1 MYLEN
6 IDIENFRGFAKLKL
20 ENFKRVNLFL
30 GQNNCGKTSL
40 LEALFLVTGIS
51 NPQLSL
57 NINAFRD
64 LPFLDEEDFRYIFHD
79 LDYNVVPK
87 LIANFSEKE
96 LQRILEIVPIFK
108 EVIPT
113 ANELKKINQDQLS
126 SSAINSTDYGA
137 RVSGLTSKFSI
148 KEKHKERK
156 NYKSQIYLQPGGLTI
171 DQPRNYKETI
181 NGVFLRSG
189 VNESSAIQRLEKII
203 QAKKQDSIVKI
214 LQEIDPRIQDI
225 VVLSNSRIFFDIEEI
240 NHLVPSN
247 IMGDGIRR
255 ILSMVTTIWETS
267 NGIIFIDEIENGLH
281 YSAHEKLW
289 RALLAAS
296 EEFNVQLFV
305 TTHNIETLER
315 LRSVAL
321 NQSLQGEIK
330 SYSLKQLKN
339 GSMRAYEYG
348 FEEFAHAIQQ
358 EIEIR

>member
-6 IDIENFRGFAKLKL
+6 IDIENFRGFEKLKL
-20 ENFKRVNLFL
+20 ERFKKVNLFL

-51 NPQLSL
+51 NPQLSI

-64 LPFLDEEDFRYIFHD
+64 LPFLDEEDFRYLFHD
-79 LDYNVVPK
+79 LDYNVSPK

-96 LQRILEIVPIFK
+96 LQRILEVIPIFK

-113 ANELKKINQDQLS
+113 SNELKKINQNELS
-126 SSAINSTDYGA
+126 SSAINSNDSGA

-171 DQPRNYKETI
+171 DQPRNYRETI

-203 QAKKQDSIVKI
+203 QAKKQDNIVKI
-214 LQEIDPRIQDI
+214 LQEIDPRIRDI
-225 VVLSNSRIFFDIEEI
+225 VVLSNSRIFFDIADI

-255 ILSMVTTIWETS
+255 ILSMITTIWETS
-267 NGIIFIDEIENGLH
+267 NGIVFIDEIENGLH

-289 RALLAAS
+289 KAILAAS
-296 EEFNVQLFV
+296 EEFNVQLFI

-315 LRSVAL
+315 LRKVVID
-321 NQSLQGEIK
+321 QSFQKEIK
-330 SYSLKQLKN
+330 AYSLKVVKNRELK
-339 GSMRAYEYG
+339 AFEYG
-348 FEEFAHAIQQ
+348 FEEFAHAINQ